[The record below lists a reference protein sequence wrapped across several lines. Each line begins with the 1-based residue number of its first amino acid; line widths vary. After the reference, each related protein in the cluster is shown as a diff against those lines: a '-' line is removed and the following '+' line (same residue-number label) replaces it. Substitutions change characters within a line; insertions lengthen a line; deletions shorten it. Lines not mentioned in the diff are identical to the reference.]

1 MMTFHSPIENPV
13 IVLALCLSIMLVVPS
28 FCKKIG
34 MPAIFGL
41 ILAGIVIGPNGFY
54 LVNEKSGLD
63 LLSSAGLLYL
73 MFLMTLEI
81 DIYSFRKNRFK
92 SVWFGALTFLI
103 PFILG
108 FLTARFLLGYSM
120 MVSLLLSCMFAS
132 HTLVSYPIAS
142 RLGIT
147 KTEPVVVSIGGTII
161 TDVAV
166 LLFLTIIT
174 ATLSGTLNLLFWV
187 KTIGLLSIFVL
198 LLLWVFPK
206 ICRWYFSNF
215 QSDEPSQ
222 YIFVMCSLFA
232 SGFLAKLTGIEPI
245 VGAFLCGLALNRI
258 IPHQSSLMNR
268 TVFIGNTLFIPFFMI
283 HIGMMVDL
291 KAFFQGTESIVLAGI
306 LTVIAISGKY
316 LAAFATRLIYGYN
329 RSEGLLLFGLSS
341 SRAAATIAIVLIGYK
356 IHILDTNILNATVI
370 IIILTCLVSTY
381 YTDRAGRKVALQQ
394 EQEMHNNVSDHILV
408 SVSNPDNAV
417 LLFDFALLIHQPHEE
432 SVIHPVTIITESA
445 QMEQS
450 IFRNKKMMD
459 YFKKQAQLA
468 SVLCYP
474 CIRMDSNISEGII
487 RATVELQTTHIVMG
501 WSGQSGTGQYFFGTI
516 MDNLLKHC
524 KQTILIA
531 KLITPQL
538 HFNKMYILVPRN
550 ADHEIGFHAWITVL
564 KRIWRNST
572 EVLFISDERTA
583 AAIAGMKETAV
594 LTDKNYRIM
603 IDFPDMIALSKE
615 LTSADLL
622 VVVAARQNTVSYSR
636 KTAVMPR
643 AVTRF
648 FERTNCIILYP
659 EQPDIQPDNM
669 DSAFSGI

>member
-1 MMTFHSPIENPV
+1 M
-13 IVLALCLSIMLVVPS
+13 ALCLFIMLVIPP

-41 ILAGIVIGPNGFY
+41 ILAGIAIGPNGFY
-54 LVNEKSGLD
+54 LISEKSGLD
-63 LLSSAGLLYL
+63 LFSSAGLLYL

-81 DIYSFRKNRFK
+81 DIYSFRKNKLK
-92 SVWFGALTFLI
+92 SVWFGAFTFLI
-103 PFILG
+103 PFVLG
-108 FLTARFLLGYSM
+108 FLTARFLLHYDV

-142 RLGIT
+142 RLNIT

-166 LLFLTIIT
+166 LLLLTILT
-174 ATLSGTLNLLFWV
+174 ATMSGTLHLMFWV
-187 KTIGLLSIFVL
+187 KTTGLLAIFIL
-198 LLLWVFPK
+198 LLLWGFPR
-206 ICRWYFSNF
+206 ICRWYFSHF

-283 HIGMMVDL
+283 HIGMMVDM

-306 LTVIAISGKY
+306 LTLVAISGKY
-316 LAAFATRLIYGYN
+316 LAALATRLIYGYT

-341 SRAAATIAIVLIGYK
+341 SRAAATIAVVLIGYR
-356 IHILDTNILNATVI
+356 INILDTNILNATVI

-394 EQEMHNNVSDHILV
+394 EQEMHNNASDHILV
-408 SVSNPDNAV
+408 SISNPGNAI
-417 LLFDFALLIHQPHEE
+417 LLFDFSLMIHKPHED
-432 SVIHPVTIITESA
+432 SVIHPVTIVTESA

-450 IFRNKKMMD
+450 ILRDKKITE
-459 YFKKQAQLA
+459 YFKQRSQLA
-468 SVLCYP
+468 SVACYSG
-474 CIRMDSNISEGII
+474 IRLDSNISEGII
-487 RATVELQTTHIVMG
+487 RATVELQATHIVMG

-516 MDNLLKHC
+516 MENLLKHC
-524 KQTILIA
+524 KQTILVT
-531 KLITPQL
+531 KLITQQL
-538 HFNKMYILVPRN
+538 RFNKMYILVPRN
-550 ADHEIGFHAWITVL
+550 ADHETGFHAWLTIL

-572 EVLFISDERTA
+572 EVLFISDEHTA
-583 AAIAGMKETAV
+583 SAIAGMKETAS
-594 LTDKNYRIM
+594 LTGKNYRIM
-603 IDFPDMIALSKE
+603 SVFPDMPSLSNE

-622 VVVAARQNTVSYSR
+622 VVISARQNTVSYSR

-643 AVTRF
+643 AVMRF
-648 FERTNCIILYP
+648 FERTNCVILYP
-659 EQPDIQPDNM
+659 EQPDIQPDNIN
-669 DSAFSGI
+669 SAFSGL